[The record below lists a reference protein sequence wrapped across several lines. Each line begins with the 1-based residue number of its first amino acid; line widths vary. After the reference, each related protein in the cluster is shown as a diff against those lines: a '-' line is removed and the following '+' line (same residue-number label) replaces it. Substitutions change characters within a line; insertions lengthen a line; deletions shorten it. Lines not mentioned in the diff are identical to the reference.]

1 MVRYNSMF
9 KKSIPTG
16 LTPAQ
21 RILYDKIANQGYVL
35 YCNEGV
41 NYQCWL
47 EKEHDN
53 TRIPVNRR
61 TANSLSSKGLISLD
75 ESFKCNL
82 KFKMKLS

>member
-1 MVRYNSMF
+1 MIKKHSIF

-21 RILYDKIANQGYVL
+21 RVLYDKIANQGYDL
-35 YCNEGV
+35 YCNEGL

-47 EKEHDN
+47 EKETDN
-53 TRIPVNRR
+53 IRISVDRR

-75 ESFKCNL
+75 EDFKSNF